1 MSRLVIAG
9 VEIENPFCL
18 APLAGY
24 TDYAMRKISSDY
36 GAGLL
41 YTEME
46 SCEALFYRSKAT
58 IQDLLD
64 TKLDKKN
71 CQNSKLALQIFGGKE
86 DVILHTIPMIEELAS
101 YDFLDFNCGCPVP
114 KVIRQQ
120 AGSYWLKRQNELIHL
135 VKEMVKISNKP
146 VILKMRIGYSDYKDI
161 VPLCLKLQDAGV
173 QAIALHG
180 RTRNEFF
187 SGEVHYDIIREVKD
201 HLSIPVIANGE
212 ISQENYLSVK
222 EKTHADGFM
231 IGQHAM
237 GYPKIFED
245 LNRIEEGK
253 EPRETTL
260 FSQLEDLRKHIDLL
274 YQIKDERKASSNLR
288 SIAVHYIKA
297 FKDSKKYRAL
307 LVKATSK
314 EEYERIISDMQ
325 NHL

>member
-101 YDFLDFNCGCPVP
+101 YDLLDFNCGCPVP

-120 AGSYWLKRQNELIHL
+120 AGSYWLKRQNMAVMPDGL
-135 VKEMVKISNKP
+135 
-146 VILKMRIGYSDYKDI
+146 MRQTRYS
-161 VPLCLKLQDAGV
+161 L
-173 QAIALHG
+173 
-180 RTRNEFF
+180 
-187 SGEVHYDIIREVKD
+187 
-201 HLSIPVIANGE
+201 
-212 ISQENYLSVK
+212 
-222 EKTHADGFM
+222 
-231 IGQHAM
+231 
-237 GYPKIFED
+237 
-245 LNRIEEGK
+245 K
-253 EPRETTL
+253 EP
-260 FSQLEDLRKHIDLL
+260 
-274 YQIKDERKASSNLR
+274 
-288 SIAVHYIKA
+288 
-297 FKDSKKYRAL
+297 
-307 LVKATSK
+307 
-314 EEYERIISDMQ
+314 
-325 NHL
+325 

>member
-101 YDFLDFNCGCPVP
+101 YDLLDFNCGCPVP

-120 AGSYWLKRQNELIHL
+120 AGSYWLKRQDELIHL

-161 VPLCLKLQDAGV
+161 VPLCVKLQDAGV

-187 SGEVHYDIIREVKD
+187 SGEVH
-201 HLSIPVIANGE
+201 
-212 ISQENYLSVK
+212 
-222 EKTHADGFM
+222 
-231 IGQHAM
+231 
-237 GYPKIFED
+237 
-245 LNRIEEGK
+245 
-253 EPRETTL
+253 
-260 FSQLEDLRKHIDLL
+260 
-274 YQIKDERKASSNLR
+274 
-288 SIAVHYIKA
+288 
-297 FKDSKKYRAL
+297 
-307 LVKATSK
+307 
-314 EEYERIISDMQ
+314 
-325 NHL
+325 